1 MRMRVMEPDYVHD
14 TEIPSHLAMYLDQ
27 SPIALALADARDD
40 NPLIF
45 INHGFRELTGYTSED
60 VVGQNCR
67 MLQRDADNEEAR
79 ERIRE
84 FLANDR
90 QSNVRTMLINFRKDG
105 SPFVNLLYMSKLR
118 QLGGK
123 MPYIFASQFDV
134 SRSQPERLA
143 AYDAELGRTLGK
155 LTPILAESGIV
166 LEGSLTAI
174 ANTAATI
181 AQAKL
186 TLSDLDRAAFP

>member
-1 MRMRVMEPDYVHD
+1 MRDMEPILVRDH
-14 TEIPSHLAMYLDQ
+14 EIPGHLATYLNQ

-40 NPLIF
+40 NPLLF
-45 INHGFRELTGYTSED
+45 INHGFRELTGYTGEE
-60 VVGQNCR
+60 VIGHNCR
-67 MLQRDADNEEAR
+67 MLQRDADNDEAR

-84 FLANDR
+84 FLASER
-90 QSNVRTMLINFRKDG
+90 QLNVRTMLINFRKDG

-118 QLGGK
+118 QLDGR
-123 MPYIFASQFDV
+123 MPFIFASQFDV
-134 SRSQPERLA
+134 SRSQPDRLV
-143 AYDAELGRTLGK
+143 AYDAELGRTIGK
-155 LTPILAESGIV
+155 LTPVLAESGMV

-186 TLSDLDRAAFP
+186 TLSDLDRASFP

>member
-1 MRMRVMEPDYVHD
+1 MRMRVREPVLLHNLD
-14 TEIPSHLAMYLDQ
+14 IPTQLAAYLDQ

-45 INHGFRELTGYTSED
+45 INHGFRELTGYTSEE
-60 VVGQNCR
+60 VIGENCR
-67 MLQRDADNEEAR
+67 MLQRHADNREAR
-79 ERIRE
+79 DRIRE

-90 QSNVRTMLINFRKDG
+90 QVNVRTTLINFRKDG

-118 QLGGK
+118 QLDGD
-123 MPYIFASQFDV
+123 MPYIFASQFDI
-134 SRSQPERLA
+134 SRSHPDRLS
-143 AYDAELGRTLGK
+143 AYDAELGRTLGR
-155 LTPILAESGIV
+155 LTPILAESGMV

-186 TLSDLDRAAFP
+186 TLSDLDRAPFP

>member
-1 MRMRVMEPDYVHD
+1 MRDL
-14 TEIPSHLAMYLDQ
+14 EIPGHLADYLNQ
-27 SPIALALADARDD
+27 SPIALALADAGND

-45 INHGFRELTGYTSED
+45 INHGFRELTGYTSEQ

-67 MLQRDADNEEAR
+67 MLQHDADNSEAR

-84 FLANDR
+84 FLASER
-90 QSNVRTMLINFRKDG
+90 QINVRTTLINFRSDG

-118 QLGGK
+118 QLDGRIAF
-123 MPYIFASQFDV
+123 IFASQFDV

-143 AYDAELGRTLGK
+143 AYDAELGRTIGR
-155 LTPILAESGIV
+155 LTPILAESGMV

>member
-1 MRMRVMEPDYVHD
+1 MRDH
-14 TEIPSHLAMYLDQ
+14 EIPGHLATYLNQ

-40 NPLIF
+40 NPLLF
-45 INHGFRELTGYTSED
+45 INHGFRELTGYTGEE
-60 VVGQNCR
+60 VIGHNCR
-67 MLQRDADNEEAR
+67 MLQRDADNDEAR

-84 FLANDR
+84 FLASER
-90 QSNVRTMLINFRKDG
+90 QLNVRTMLINFRKDG

-118 QLGGK
+118 QLDGR
-123 MPYIFASQFDV
+123 MPFIFASQFDV
-134 SRSQPERLA
+134 SRSQPDRLV
-143 AYDAELGRTLGK
+143 AYDAELGRTIGK
-155 LTPILAESGIV
+155 LTPVLAESGMV

-186 TLSDLDRAAFP
+186 TLSDLDRASFP

>member
-1 MRMRVMEPDYVHD
+1 MRMRVMEPDFVHD
-14 TEIPSHLAMYLDQ
+14 TEIPSHLAAYLDQ

-90 QSNVRTMLINFRKDG
+90 QVNVRTM
-105 SPFVNLLYMSKLR
+105 
-118 QLGGK
+118 
-123 MPYIFASQFDV
+123 
-134 SRSQPERLA
+134 
-143 AYDAELGRTLGK
+143 
-155 LTPILAESGIV
+155 
-166 LEGSLTAI
+166 
-174 ANTAATI
+174 
-181 AQAKL
+181 
-186 TLSDLDRAAFP
+186 

>member
-1 MRMRVMEPDYVHD
+1 MRMRVKEPEFVHQFD
-14 TEIPSHLAMYLDQ
+14 IPAHLASYLDK
-27 SPIALALADARDD
+27 SPIALALADSSED

-60 VVGQNCR
+60 MIGRNCR
-67 MLQRDADNEEAR
+67 MLQRDANNVEAR
-79 ERIRE
+79 DRIRE

-90 QSNVRTMLINFRKDG
+90 QVNVRTMLVNFRKDG
-105 SPFVNLLYMSKLR
+105 APFINLLYMSKLR

-123 MPYIFASQFDV
+123 MPFIFASQFDV
-134 SRSQPERLA
+134 SRSHPDKLA
-143 AYDAELGRTLGK
+143 AYDAELGNTLGR

>member
-1 MRMRVMEPDYVHD
+1 VNNS
-14 TEIPSHLAMYLDQ
+14 EIPGHLAAYLDQ
-27 SPIALALADARDD
+27 SPIALALADARGD

-45 INHGFRELTGYTSED
+45 INHGFRQLTGYTSED
-60 VVGQNCR
+60 MVGHNCR
-67 MLQRDADNEEAR
+67 MLQRDADNIEAR
-79 ERIRE
+79 DRIRE

-90 QSNVRTMLINFRKDG
+90 QLNVRTMLINFRKDG

-118 QLGGK
+118 MLGGD
-123 MPYIFASQFDV
+123 MPYVFASQFDV
-134 SRSQPERLA
+134 SRSQPERLT

-155 LTPILAESGIV
+155 LTPILAESGMV

>member
-1 MRMRVMEPDYVHD
+1 MRVREPVLLHNLD
-14 TEIPSHLAMYLDQ
+14 IPTQLAAYLDQ

-45 INHGFRELTGYTSED
+45 INHGFRELTGYTSEE
-60 VVGQNCR
+60 VIGENCR
-67 MLQRDADNEEAR
+67 MLQRHADNREAR
-79 ERIRE
+79 DRIRE

-90 QSNVRTMLINFRKDG
+90 QVNVRTTLINFRKDG

-118 QLGGK
+118 QLGGD
-123 MPYIFASQFDV
+123 MPYIFASQFDI
-134 SRSQPERLA
+134 SRSHPDRLS
-143 AYDAELGRTLGK
+143 AYDAELGRTLGR
-155 LTPILAESGIV
+155 LTPILAESGMV

-186 TLSDLDRAAFP
+186 TLSDLDRAPFP

>member
-1 MRMRVMEPDYVHD
+1 MDDHA
-14 TEIPSHLAMYLDQ
+14 IPAHLAAYLDK

-45 INHGFRELTGYTSED
+45 INHGFRELTGYISED
-60 VVGQNCR
+60 MIGRNCR
-67 MLQRDADNEEAR
+67 MLQRDAENDEAR

-84 FLANDR
+84 FLSNDR
-90 QSNVRTMLINFRKDG
+90 QLTVRTTLINFRKDG

-118 QLGGK
+118 QLGGD

-134 SRSQPERLA
+134 SRSQPERLS

-155 LTPILAESGIV
+155 LTPILAESGMV